1 MKIGVLA
8 MQGAYREHLKI
19 LSSLGVDTIDVRY
32 EEDIDDIDG
41 LIIPGGESTT
51 MGKLIKALGLFDKLK
66 TRIEDNMPVWGTC
79 AGMILLAKNI
89 VNEDYNHLAVM
100 DINVVRNAYGRQLG
114 SFETKAPVKD
124 IGEDI
129 DMVFIRAPYIES
141 VGKNVEVLSTVDGN
155 IVAAQE
161 ENMLVTSFHPEL
173 TDDFRLHKYFINIV
187 AKSINDIN
195 CIVAL

>member
-19 LSSLGVDTIDVRY
+19 LRSLGVDTIDVRY

-89 VNEDYNHLAVM
+89 VNEDYNHLSVM

-114 SFETKAPVKD
+114 SFEKKAPVKD

>member
-8 MQGAYREHLKI
+8 MQGAYREHLKM
-19 LSSLGVDTIDVRY
+19 LESLGIEAIDVRY
-32 EEDIDDIDG
+32 EEDIDAIDG

-51 MGKLIKALGLFDKLK
+51 MGKLIKTLGLYDKLK
-66 TRIEDNMPVWGTC
+66 SRIENNMPVWGTC

-89 VNEDYNHLAVM
+89 VTEDYNHLAVM

-114 SFETKAPVKD
+114 SFETSAPVKG

-161 ENMLVTSFHPEL
+161 KNMLVTSFHPEL

-195 CIVAL
+195 CIVV

>member
-19 LSSLGVDTIDVRY
+19 LHSLGVDTIDVRY

-51 MGKLIKALGLFDKLK
+51 MGKLIKTLGLFDKLK

-161 ENMLVTSFHPEL
+161 GNMLVTSFHPEL

>member
-19 LSSLGVDTIDVRY
+19 LRSLGVDTIDVRY

-51 MGKLIKALGLFDKLK
+51 MGKLIKTLGLFDKLK

-79 AGMILLAKNI
+79 AGMILLAKDI

>member
-19 LSSLGVDTIDVRY
+19 LRSLGVDTIDVRY

-79 AGMILLAKNI
+79 AGMILLAKDI

-161 ENMLVTSFHPEL
+161 GNMLVTSFHPEL

>member
-19 LSSLGVDTIDVRY
+19 LRSLGVDTIDVRY

-89 VNEDYNHLAVM
+89 VNEDYNHLSVM

-114 SFETKAPVKD
+114 SFEKKAPVKD

-161 ENMLVTSFHPEL
+161 GNMLVTSFHPEL

>member
-19 LSSLGVDTIDVRY
+19 LKSLGIGAIDVRY
-32 EEDIDDIDG
+32 EEDIDNIDG

-51 MGKLIKALGLFDKLK
+51 MGKLIKTLGLYDKLK
-66 TRIEDNMPVWGTC
+66 SRIENNMPVWGTC

-89 VNEDYNHLAVM
+89 VNEDYNHLSVM
-100 DINVVRNAYGRQLG
+100 NISVIRNAYGRQLG
-114 SFETKAPVKD
+114 SFETKAPVKG

-141 VGKNVEVLSTVDGN
+141 VGENVEILSTVDGN

-161 ENMLVTSFHPEL
+161 GNILVTSFHPEL
-173 TDDFRLHKYFINIV
+173 TEDLRLHKYFINIV
-187 AKSINDIN
+187 SKSINNIN
-195 CIVAL
+195 CIVVQ

>member
-19 LSSLGVDTIDVRY
+19 LRSLGVDTIDVRY

-51 MGKLIKALGLFDKLK
+51 MGKLIKTLGLFDKLK

-89 VNEDYNHLAVM
+89 VNEDYNHLSVM

>member
-19 LSSLGVDTIDVRY
+19 LHSLGVDTIDVRY

-51 MGKLIKALGLFDKLK
+51 MGKLIKTLGLFDKLK
-66 TRIEDNMPVWGTC
+66 TRFEDNMPVWGTC

-89 VNEDYNHLAVM
+89 LNEDYNHLSVM

-114 SFETKAPVKD
+114 SFETKAPVKY

-161 ENMLVTSFHPEL
+161 GNMLVTSFHPEL

>member
-19 LSSLGVDTIDVRY
+19 LKSLGIEAIDVRY
-32 EEDIDDIDG
+32 EEDIDNIDG

-51 MGKLIKALGLFDKLK
+51 MGKLIKTLGLYDKLK
-66 TRIEDNMPVWGTC
+66 SRIENNMPVWGTC

-89 VNEDYNHLAVM
+89 VNEDYNHLSVM
-100 DINVVRNAYGRQLG
+100 NISVIRNAYGRQLG
-114 SFETKAPVKD
+114 SFETKAPVKG

-141 VGKNVEVLSTVDGN
+141 VGENVEILSTVDGN

-161 ENMLVTSFHPEL
+161 GNILVTSFHPEL
-173 TDDFRLHKYFINIV
+173 TEDLRLHKYFINIV
-187 AKSINDIN
+187 SKSINDIN
-195 CIVAL
+195 CIVAQ

>member
-51 MGKLIKALGLFDKLK
+51 MGKLIKTLGLFDKLK

-161 ENMLVTSFHPEL
+161 GNMLVTSFHPEL

>member
-19 LSSLGVDTIDVRY
+19 LRSLGVDTIDVRY

-89 VNEDYNHLAVM
+89 VNEDYNHLSVM

-161 ENMLVTSFHPEL
+161 GNMLVTSFHPEL

>member
-19 LSSLGVDTIDVRY
+19 LKSLGIEAIDVRY
-32 EEDIDDIDG
+32 EEDIDNIDG

-51 MGKLIKALGLFDKLK
+51 MGKLIKTLGLYDKLK
-66 TRIEDNMPVWGTC
+66 SRIENNMPVWGTC

-89 VNEDYNHLAVM
+89 VNEDYNHLSVM
-100 DINVVRNAYGRQLG
+100 NISVIRNAYGRQIG
-114 SFETKAPVKD
+114 SFETKAPVKG

-141 VGKNVEVLSTVDGN
+141 VGENVEILSTVDGN

-161 ENMLVTSFHPEL
+161 GNILVTSFHPEL
-173 TDDFRLHKYFINIV
+173 TEDLRLHKYFINIV
-187 AKSINDIN
+187 SKSINNIN
-195 CIVAL
+195 CIVAQ

>member
-1 MKIGVLA
+1 MRIGVLA

-19 LSSLGVDTIDVRY
+19 LKSLGIEAIDVRY
-32 EEDIDDIDG
+32 EEDIDNIDG

-51 MGKLIKALGLFDKLK
+51 MGKLIKTLGLYDKLK
-66 TRIEDNMPVWGTC
+66 SRIENNMPVWGTC

-89 VNEDYNHLAVM
+89 VNEYYNHLSVM
-100 DINVVRNAYGRQLG
+100 NISVIRNAYGRQLG
-114 SFETKAPVKD
+114 SFETKAPVKG

-141 VGKNVEVLSTVDGN
+141 VGENVEILSTVDGN

-161 ENMLVTSFHPEL
+161 GNILVTSFHPEL
-173 TDDFRLHKYFINIV
+173 TEDLRLHKYFINIV
-187 AKSINDIN
+187 SKSINNIN
-195 CIVAL
+195 CIVAQ

>member
-8 MQGAYREHLKI
+8 MQGTYREHLKM
-19 LSSLGVDTIDVRY
+19 LESLGIDAIDVRY
-32 EEDIDDIDG
+32 EEDIDNIDG

-51 MGKLIKALGLFDKLK
+51 IGKLIKTLGLYDKLK
-66 TRIEDNMPVWGTC
+66 YRIENNMPVWGTC

-89 VNEDYNHLAVM
+89 VNENYTHLSVM
-100 DINVVRNAYGRQLG
+100 DINVIRNAYGRQLG

-141 VGKNVEVLSTVDGN
+141 VGENVEVLSIINGN

-161 ENMLVTSFHPEL
+161 GNMLVTSFHPEL
-173 TDDFRLHKYFINIV
+173 TQDFRLHKYFINIV
-187 AKSINDIN
+187 TKFI
-195 CIVAL
+195 

>member
-19 LSSLGVDTIDVRY
+19 LRSLGVDTIDVRY

-51 MGKLIKALGLFDKLK
+51 MGKLIKTLGLFDKLK

-79 AGMILLAKNI
+79 AGMILLAKDI

-114 SFETKAPVKD
+114 SFEKKAPVKD